1 MRFPKKAILIG
12 LFLPLALV
20 LAQAQSTDP
29 RAVLVYAED
38 ETAMSVTDGAGNILE
53 VYLGMGIPAGSSIQT
68 SATTAELQLEPNGSI
83 IKLARDT
90 LMSIDTLQKG
100 TAGSNNVSVKGGK
113 IRAVI
118 ARLTG
123 REDSYTFFSRNTI
136 CGIRGTDFVL
146 SADDVL
152 AVAEGAVDFT
162 KTATSETLRVTKGNM
177 ASGGA
182 DVFALTA
189 ITAGDMDLLFG
200 NVQFTGLSPADVPG
214 HEDPA
219 SEEQPENK
227 PQDEKSAEPAAVP
240 ADTAAR
246 PDESPAETEEPGDDP
261 LMKILGGVLAME
273 VGSFSVD
280 GVTYSKLLFQ
290 PTFRMGRLQASF
302 YLPFIYNQNLFDPA
316 DWYKPEGNNEWS
328 FGTDQNNTGD
338 IVNDAFGD
346 LFLKIRYLKWG
357 KQRDPFYFAFGNYTG
372 IDLGHGILVNDY
384 NNNSEF
390 PAVRKVGLNLG
401 AYGEGMD
408 FEMVTEDL
416 SAPLEQVA
424 AARFAFP
431 LIGPLSLGFS
441 AATDLAPAQD
451 LDPSS
456 DQNFIDKDPI
466 LLNFALDLDFPLFER
481 PAFTMLFYTDGAA
494 MIPIIQG
501 QPQLKYFLGGENVI
515 RNYGASAGV
524 MGNMSILDYRLEYQY
539 ADGIFHHGFYNS
551 TYDKMRGVRVKEIL
565 GYVDNPVSYDPRQGI
580 YGQAGL
586 TLAEILYFSAG
597 YSWLW
602 STEGPDLENDY
613 LQMGLSLKPDVI
625 PVVGIYGSIGYSR
638 TGFAAAVDGGHLSF
652 IDDRTTFSGE
662 LVYPVSDYLD
672 IAMVLASA
680 LARDTSGEIVYDA
693 GGNAE
698 ATYSVTLDVRLHY

>member
-1 MRFPKKAILIG
+1 MRFPKKTVLIG
-12 LFLPLALV
+12 LFFPLALV

-29 RAVLVYAED
+29 RGVLVYAED
-38 ETAMSVTDGAGNILE
+38 ETALSVTDGAGNILE
-53 VYLGMGIPAGSSIQT
+53 VYLGMDIPAGSSIQT
-68 SATTAELQLEPNGSI
+68 YATTAELKLEPNGSI

-90 LMSIDTLQKG
+90 LMSVDTLQKG

-123 REDSYTFFSRNTI
+123 REDNYTFYSRNTI

-152 AVAEGAVDFT
+152 AVADGAVDFT
-162 KTATSETLRVTKGNM
+162 KTATSETLRVTTGNM
-177 ASGGA
+177 VSGAA
-182 DVFALTA
+182 DIFALTA
-189 ITAGDMDLLFG
+189 LTAGDMDSLFG
-200 NVQFTGLSPADVPG
+200 NLQFTGLNPADVPG
-214 HEDPA
+214 HDLPVV
-219 SEEQPENK
+219 EEQPEEQ
-227 PQDEKSAEPAAVP
+227 PEEEKSAEPAAVP
-240 ADTAAR
+240 AETAAQ
-246 PDESPAETEEPGDDP
+246 PDETPTGTEEPGDDP

-290 PTFRMGRLQASF
+290 PTFRVGRLEASL
-302 YLPFIYNQNLFDPA
+302 YLPFIYDQNLFDPA

-328 FGTDQNNTGD
+328 FGTDQNSALD

-372 IDLGHGILVNDY
+372 IDLGHGILINDY

-401 AYGEGMD
+401 AYGDRMD

-424 AARFAFP
+424 GARLAFP

-441 AATDLAPAQD
+441 AATDLAPAQN
-451 LDPSS
+451 LDPALYQSY
-456 DQNFIDKDPI
+456 IDKDPI
-466 LLNFALDLDFPLFER
+466 LLNFALDLDFPLFDR
-481 PAFTMLFYTDGAA
+481 SAFTMLFYTDGAA

-501 QPQLKYFLGGENVI
+501 QPQLDYFLGGENIV

-524 MGNMSILDYRLEYQY
+524 LGNIFILDYKLEYQY
-539 ADGIFHHGFYNS
+539 ADGVFHHGIYNS
-551 TYDKMRGVRVKEIL
+551 TYDKMRGERIREIL
-565 GYVDNPVSYDPRQGI
+565 DYMDSPVSYDPRQGI
-580 YGQAGL
+580 YGQAGF
-586 TLAEILYFSAG
+586 TLAEILYFSTG
-597 YSWLW
+597 YNWLW
-602 STEGPDLENDY
+602 STDGPDLENDY
-613 LQMGLSLKPDVI
+613 LQMTLSLKPDVI

-638 TGFAAAVDGGHLSF
+638 TGFAAAVDSGHLSF
-652 IDDRTTFSGE
+652 IDDKTTFSGE
-662 LVYPVSDYLD
+662 LVYPVSEYLD

-680 LARDTSGEIVYDA
+680 LSRDTSGEIIYDA
-693 GGNAE
+693 GGKAE